1 MFSLFRF
8 AVTLSVTVSVVTA
21 FFGAQHRWQDSLS
34 RRGTGV
40 TTILRRLNARAST
53 PSSSS
58 SSFSLASSSS
68 SSSSETSSAAALPSQ
83 AINAGNSSAFL
94 EFDGALNAAYRNFAF
109 MPLEFIY
116 ELLIFGELG

>member
-58 SSFSLASSSS
+58 SSFSSASS

>member
-34 RRGTGV
+34 RRGSGV

-58 SSFSLASSSS
+58 SSFSLASS

>member
-1 MFSLFRF
+1 MFSIFRF

-21 FFGAQHRWQDSLS
+21 FFGAHHRWQDSLY
-34 RRGTGV
+34 RRGSGM
-40 TTILRRLNARAST
+40 TTILRRLSARASI
-53 PSSSS
+53 SSSS
-58 SSFSLASSSS
+58 SSSLSLA

-94 EFDGALNAAYRNFAF
+94 EFDGALNAAYRKFVF
-109 MPLEFIY
+109 MPLEFIC